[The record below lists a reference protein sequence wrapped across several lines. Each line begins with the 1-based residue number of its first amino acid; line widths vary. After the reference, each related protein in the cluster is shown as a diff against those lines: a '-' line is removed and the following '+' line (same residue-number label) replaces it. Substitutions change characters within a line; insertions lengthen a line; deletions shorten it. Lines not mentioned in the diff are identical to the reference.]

1 MIQKSFKYMLL
12 VMSISLLAIVSN
24 AQEYQKQAGF
34 RFGNTTGFTC
44 KFIKDD
50 YFAFE
55 GILGFRSHGA
65 QLYALFEYRRPVFYN
80 KLDNMY
86 FYYGGGLHAGYVKW
100 SDNEDDQYDP
110 WDEHYNYDDDYHHA
124 GPAFGLDG
132 LLGLEYGFNAI
143 PITIAADFKPFFEMY
158 GPFYLRANFWDFGFH
173 VRYNF

>member
-1 MIQKSFKYMLL
+1 MITKKLKHIILAAGIVLL
-12 VMSISLLAIVSN
+12 GLQTY

-34 RFGNTTGFTC
+34 RFGTTTGFTC

-55 GILGFRSHGA
+55 GILGFRSHGV
-65 QLYALFEYRRPVFYN
+65 QLYALFESRRPVFYN
-80 KLDNMY
+80 KIDNMY
-86 FYYGGGLHAGYVKW
+86 LYYGGGVHAGYVKW
-100 SDNEDDQYDP
+100 SDDGYDHYNP
-110 WDEHYNYDDDYHHA
+110 WDDPYYYDDYYHHS

-132 LLGLEYGFNAI
+132 VIGMEYGFNAI
-143 PITIAADFKPFFEMY
+143 PVTIAADFKPFFEVY